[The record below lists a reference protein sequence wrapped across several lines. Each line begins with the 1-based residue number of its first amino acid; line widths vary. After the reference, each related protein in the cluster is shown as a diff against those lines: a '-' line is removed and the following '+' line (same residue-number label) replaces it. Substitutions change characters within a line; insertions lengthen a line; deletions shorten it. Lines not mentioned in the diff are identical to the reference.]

1 MKTKKSRC
9 CIDVARLLPLAAP
22 AGEELVVEV
31 LVVVLVLVVVVFMI
45 VVVFGKRS
53 REGNLQPKF

>member
-1 MKTKKSRC
+1 M
-9 CIDVARLLPLAAP
+9 ARLLPLAAP

-53 REGNLQPKF
+53 REGNLHPKF